1 MVELLAV
8 EDAQVAFSTK
18 LLMIM
23 RITFSGSVQMQA
35 YVIEKRVFVTATRD
49 FPGSSCSDM
58 TCIVNSQN
66 GLLCSGHGRCLKTQT
81 WLLY

>member
-23 RITFSGSVQMQA
+23 RIAFSGSVQMQA
-35 YVIEKRVFVTATRD
+35 YVIEKRVFCNCYEGI
-49 FPGSSCSDM
+49 FWKLM
-58 TCIVNSQN
+58 
-66 GLLCSGHGRCLKTQT
+66 
-81 WLLY
+81 